1 MAHFFKFGR
10 DEIFRNR
17 IETHPEFVFTM
28 VSGNI
33 YLNNEV
39 YSGSMSSTASHTGS
53 VSLFEINVNRISGT
67 YHSQLSGQIAYD
79 GGGLDGD
86 GLTTERPFYTVN
98 QFFVKDGNNMR
109 TRNVTT
115 ASYNEAL
122 YGQTFTGSYP
132 LTSSIARDYIVPV
145 VAGTSFPYRNN
156 PVDNKPQG
164 NHSTDLFFQYR
175 KKMVALGNVINQYG
189 IYDPLYY
196 YSSSNPT
203 KQKPFLTGAV
213 NLISIPGIFYGSG
226 IEKGSVSLEFYYT
239 GTLIDRATDDRQTG
253 VLVSTMGGASGSSI
267 GVVLYN
273 EGFIVIGADNA
284 QTAISTNVNC
294 RDSYLGNGSDDEHGD
309 QDFPRWLYF
318 ASHVTGTAAQ
328 AGFRPSASLW
338 NLKFRGTNY
347 VPTVTMY
354 ANAQPGEL
362 NNSQNP
368 TWISAT
374 VAEFVTGHVAR
385 HGGGNHYYGSDWKDL
400 IYFDSSSYMEPE
412 NVTIKNTIQSDYCNY
427 EDKFEKQVF
436 ISEIG
441 IFDEEKNLL
450 GIAKMATPVQKKE
463 TDAFTFKIKMDF

>member
-1 MAHFFKFGR
+1 MAHFFKFGP

-39 YSGSMSSTASHTGS
+39 YSGSMRATASHTGS
-53 VSLFEINVNRISGT
+53 VSLYEINVNRISGT
-67 YHSQLSGQIAYD
+67 YHSQLSGQMVYQ
-79 GGGLDGD
+79 GNN
-86 GLTTERPFYTVN
+86 TTIEQPFFLVN

-115 ASYNEAL
+115 ASYNQAE

-132 LTSSIARDYIVPV
+132 LTSSIARDYIVPAV
-145 VAGTSFPYRNN
+145 IGTNFPFRNN

-164 NHSTDLFFQYR
+164 NHSTDLFFQNR
-175 KKMVALGNVINQYG
+175 KRMIALGNIMNEYS
-189 IYDPLYY
+189 IYNPLYY

-226 IEKGSVSLEFYYT
+226 IEKGSVCLEFYYT

-253 VLVSTMGGASGSSI
+253 ALVSTMGGASGSEV

-273 EGFIVIGADNA
+273 EGFIVIGTDNA
-284 QTAISTNVNC
+284 QTSISTNINC
-294 RDSYLGNGSDDEHGD
+294 RDSYLGNGAAAQGRPHGEL
-309 QDFPRWLYF
+309 DFPKWIYF
-318 ASHVTGTAAQ
+318 ASHISGTV
-328 AGFRPSASLW
+328 GYRPSASLW

-347 VPTVTMY
+347 VPTLTMY

-368 TWISAT
+368 TWLSGT
-374 VAEFVTGHVAR
+374 VAEFVTGQVNR
-385 HGGGNHYYGSDWKDL
+385 HGGGNHYYGSDWKDT
-400 IYFDSSSYMEPE
+400 IYFNSSSYMEPE
-412 NVTIKNTIQSDYCNY
+412 KLTIKNTIQSDYCEY

-436 ISEIG
+436 ISEVG
-441 IFDEEKNLL
+441 IFDDDKNLL

-463 TDAFTFKIKMDF
+463 TDSYTFKIKMDF

>member
-1 MAHFFKFGR
+1 MAHFFKFGP
-10 DEIFRNR
+10 DEIFQNR
-17 IETHPEFVFTM
+17 IETHPEFIFTM

-39 YSGSMSSTASHTGS
+39 YSGSMSATASHTGS
-53 VSLFEINVNRISGT
+53 VSLFDINVNRISGT
-67 YHSQLSGQIAYD
+67 YHSQLSGQIVYQGND
-79 GGGLDGD
+79 T
-86 GLTTERPFYTVN
+86 TTEQSFYLVN

-115 ASYNEAL
+115 ASYSQAD

-132 LTSSIARDYIVPV
+132 LTSSIARDYIVPAV
-145 VAGTSFPYRNN
+145 VGTSFPFKNN
-156 PVDNKPQG
+156 VVDNKPQG
-164 NHSTDLFFQYR
+164 NHSTDLFFQNR
-175 KKMVALGNVINQYG
+175 KRMIALGNIMNEYS
-189 IYDPLYY
+189 IYNPLYY

-203 KQKPFLTGAV
+203 KQKPYLTGAV

-226 IEKGSVSLEFYYT
+226 IEKGSVCLEFYYT

-253 VLVSTMGGASGSSI
+253 VLVSTMNDTSGSEI

-273 EGFIVIGADNA
+273 EGFIVIGTDGAN
-284 QTAISTNVNC
+284 TPITTNVTG
-294 RDSYLGNGSDDEHGD
+294 RDSYLGNGEDDEHGD

-347 VPTVTMY
+347 VPTITMY

-368 TWISAT
+368 TWVSAS
-374 VAEFVTGHVAR
+374 VPEFVTGQVGR
-385 HGGGNHYYGSDWKDL
+385 HGGGNHYYGSDWKDTVS
-400 IYFDSSSYMEPE
+400 FSSSSYLEPE
-412 NVTIKNTIQSDYCNY
+412 KISIRNTIQSDYCNY

-450 GIAKMATPVQKKE
+450 GVAKMATPIQKKE
-463 TDAFTFKIKMDF
+463 SDSYTFKIKMDF